1 MLRLHVFDTG
11 WVTVKEKYLFVG
23 GGEKERRLPVLAF
36 VIEHPAGLVVFD
48 TGLSSQVAHNPA
60 SYLGPLYNRL
70 LPFRSLPDMDLPS
83 QMRQRGLA
91 PENVRTVILSH
102 LHFDHTGGLRAFQ
115 NAEVKVSEVEWT
127 AAQGRLTF
135 VRGYKKQEYAGLPI
149 QPIVYGG
156 SPDAD
161 SRSSYDVMG
170 DGQIVLVPTYG
181 HTRGHQSLLLDLDSG
196 LVLLAGDAV
205 YCAENYTKP
214 AAQPMADH
222 GTAGWQS
229 VVNIRGLWRAHPDI
243 LILPAHD
250 ALSLQ
255 NPRPDILVGPQWQ
268 WA

>member
-11 WVTVKEKYLFVG
+11 WVTVKEKHLFVG
-23 GGEKERRLPVLAF
+23 GGENERRLPVLAF

-48 TGLSSQVAHNPA
+48 TGLSSQVAQNPA

-70 LPFRSLPDMDLPS
+70 IPVRSQPGMDLPS
-83 QMRQRGLA
+83 QMLQRGLS
-91 PENVRTVILSH
+91 PSDVRTVILSH
-102 LHFDHTGGLRAFQ
+102 LHFDHTGELLAFE
-115 NAEVKVSEVEWT
+115 NAEVKVAQVEWT
-127 AAQGRLTF
+127 AAQGRLAF
-135 VRGYKKQEYAGLPI
+135 VRGYKKQEYAGLSV
-149 QPIVYGG
+149 QPIVYGEG
-156 SPDAD
+156 LDED
-161 SRSSYDVMG
+161 NRSSYDVMG
-170 DGQIVLVPTYG
+170 DGRIVLVPTYG

-196 LVLLAGDAV
+196 LVLLAGDAI

-214 AAQPMADH
+214 AAQPMAQH

-250 ALSLQ
+250 DSGLQ
-255 NPRPDILVGPQWQ
+255 TPRPDILVGPQWQ